1 MKLNLSKGHT
11 RNPNRKP
18 KGSQRAHPKAWEK
31 AREVRNQMPRYARQ
45 ADVAKEL
52 DITRARLEQVELEVL
67 SKIIVATAKK
77 DSPDDTDIAGL
88 RTRIAKAVPGSKCY
102 LDKMS
107 GASLLLVEEVISEL
121 TRDPGSVFPEF

>member
-11 RNPNRKP
+11 RNPARKP
-18 KGSQRAHPKAWEK
+18 KGSQRAQSEAWTK

-67 SKIIVATAKK
+67 TKIVIAAAKK
-77 DSPDDTDIAGL
+77 DSPEDTDTAGL
-88 RTRIAKAVPGSKCY
+88 RARIAKAVPGSKCY

-107 GASLLLVEEVISEL
+107 GASLLLIEEVISEL
-121 TRDPGSVFPEF
+121 TKDHGSVFPEF